1 MLPKAQRKQVSIDVK
16 YYIELER
23 RDNLVTVVRVDH
35 NHVKFK
41 FPPSLVL
48 SKITVLGNREVGR
61 EETEVYNFYND
72 NISLSVA
79 IIRRKPVTVT

>member
-1 MLPKAQRKQVSIDVK
+1 MSNTRTG
-16 YYIELER
+16 EMER

-48 SKITVLGNREVGR
+48 SKITVLGR
-61 EETEVYNFYND
+61 EEEIELYNFH
-72 NISLSVA
+72 IMTTSVCQQESLLGNL
-79 IIRRKPVTVT
+79 

>member
-1 MLPKAQRKQVSIDVK
+1 MSNTRAG
-16 YYIELER
+16 ELKR

-48 SKITVLGNREVGR
+48 SKITVLGNREGGR
-61 EETEVYNFYND
+61 EGGD
-72 NISLSVA
+72 RSL
-79 IIRRKPVTVT
+79 